1 MLVTAKNASQLYW
14 GTFIFAL
21 SNGTVESY
29 INAAVAAMYP
39 REKPNGLTSSMP
51 AGPAASH
58 SPASSASA

>member
-39 REKPNGLTSSMP
+39 RAKTN
-51 AGPAASH
+51 
-58 SPASSASA
+58 